1 VQGMS
6 LTGRRAVRLVM
17 AVALLLGAPACAG
30 GTTDVP
36 AAPAEASGASAEP
49 EPVAGDAELRGALL
63 QFRRD
68 VPARRLQVRLTTEVA
83 GLVVEGVELVA
94 RGLPTAATGA
104 TEVELRPGLPVDL
117 PVTAGAGDC
126 TVEPAAPTAR
136 VRLRDGA
143 GERREVTVPL
153 DDRGLVGRLH
163 ENDCAEQE
171 LRAQVSAAVAAIDV
185 IQTAEG
191 PALDVVVRL
200 SRIGGTTP
208 VRVTG
213 LGSNTVY
220 SITARGP
227 LPTLELQGP
236 VDLDLRLL
244 PARCDVHAL
253 GESYRTGLIGLVL
266 ALGDEEPRAFVL
278 TPEPAE
284 RARLEAFAVETC
296 RARTE

>member
-6 LTGRRAVRLVM
+6 PTVRRAVPVVM
-17 AVALLLGAPACAG
+17 TVGLLLSGTACSGA
-30 GTTDVP
+30 TTDVP
-36 AAPAEASGASAEP
+36 AAPAEASSP
-49 EPVAGDAELRGALL
+49 EPVAGDEELRGALL

-94 RGLPTAATGA
+94 RGLPTAASTA
-104 TEVELRPGLPVDL
+104 TEVALRPGMPVDL
-117 PVTAGAGDC
+117 PVPAGAGDC
-126 TVEPAAPTAR
+126 TVEPGAPTAR

-163 ENDCAEQE
+163 EGDCAEQQ
-171 LRAQVSAAVAAIDV
+171 LRAQVTVEVAGIDV
-185 IQTAEG
+185 VRTADG

-200 SRIGGTTP
+200 SRIGGTAP

-227 LPTLELQGP
+227 LPTLELDGP

-266 ALGDEEPRAFVL
+266 ALGDGEPRPFVL